1 MLRENFLVTLNL
13 ALRHQM
19 PMGVKTGGSEKGGGK
34 VQTPDVTEVE
44 TKAQRRFSEKPLPI
58 PDLSDCICA
67 MGLGL

>member
-1 MLRENFLVTLNL
+1 
-13 ALRHQM
+13 M

-34 VQTPDVTEVE
+34 VQTPDVAEVE